1 MQEYSQRLADAIKK
15 ARLELGLTQ
24 EQVAEK
30 SGTDVRTIINME
42 QGRGNPKLETLFPQ
56 IQTLKMD
63 AREIFDVAPKLDAP
77 SIRHLRLLIDDCSE
91 EEAATLLSI
100 MESVLTA
107 LRSTQAT
114 KIE

>member
-42 QGRGNPKLETLFPQ
+42 QGRGNPKLETLFPL
-56 IQTLKMD
+56 IRALKMD
-63 AREIFDVAPKLDAP
+63 SREIFDVAPNLDAP
-77 SIRHLRLLIDDCSE
+77 SIRYLRLLIDDCNE
-91 EEAATLLSI
+91 EEAATLLPV
-100 MESVLTA
+100 MESVLSA
-107 LRSTQAT
+107 LHSPRAT
-114 KIE
+114 KIK

>member
-42 QGRGNPKLETLFPQ
+42 QGRGNPKLETLFPL

-91 EEAATLLSI
+91 EEAATLLSV
-100 MESVLTA
+100 MEFVLTA
-107 LRSTQAT
+107 LRSTQPT

>member
-1 MQEYSQRLADAIKK
+1 MQECSQQLAEAIKK

-42 QGRGNPKLETLFPQ
+42 QGRGNPKLETLFPL
-56 IQTLKMD
+56 IHALKMD
-63 AREIFDVAPKLDAP
+63 AREIFDVTAKLDAP
-77 SIRHLRLLIDDCSE
+77 SIRHLRLLIDECSE
-91 EEAATLLSI
+91 EEATTLLPVT
-100 MESVLTA
+100 EAVLTA
-107 LRSTQAT
+107 LRSNRAK

>member
-42 QGRGNPKLETLFPQ
+42 QGRGNPKLETLFPL

-63 AREIFDVAPKLDAP
+63 ARGDRRKFCVIDVP
-77 SIRHLRLLIDDCSE
+77 RQYENLRLSQE
-91 EEAATLLSI
+91 
-100 MESVLTA
+100 
-107 LRSTQAT
+107 
-114 KIE
+114 

>member
-1 MQEYSQRLADAIKK
+1 MREYSQLLADAIKK

-42 QGRGNPKLETLFPQ
+42 QGRGNPKLETLFPL
-56 IQTLKMD
+56 IHALKMD
-63 AREIFDVAPKLDAP
+63 AREIFDAAPKLDAP
-77 SIRHLRLLIDDCSE
+77 AIRHMHMLIDDCNE
-91 EEAATLLSI
+91 EEATTLLPVI
-100 MESVLTA
+100 ESVLTA
-107 LRSTQAT
+107 LRSTRST

>member
-1 MQEYSQRLADAIKK
+1 
-15 ARLELGLTQ
+15 
-24 EQVAEK
+24 
-30 SGTDVRTIINME
+30 ME
-42 QGRGNPKLETLFPQ
+42 QGRGNPKLETLFPL

-91 EEAATLLSI
+91 EEAATLLSV

>member
-30 SGTDVRTIINME
+30 SGTSVRTIINME
-42 QGRGNPKLETLFPQ
+42 QGRGNPKLETLFPL

-91 EEAATLLSI
+91 EEAATLLSV

-107 LRSTQAT
+107 LRSTQAI

>member
-1 MQEYSQRLADAIKK
+1 MPEYSQRLADAIKK

-42 QGRGNPKLETLFPQ
+42 QGRGNPKLETLFPL
-56 IQTLKMD
+56 IRALKMD
-63 AREIFDVAPKLDAP
+63 SREIFDAVPNLDAP
-77 SIRHLRLLIDDCSE
+77 SIRHLHLLVDDCSE
-91 EEAATLLSI
+91 DEAATLLSV

-107 LRSTQAT
+107 LRSPRAT
-114 KIE
+114 KI

>member
-42 QGRGNPKLETLFPQ
+42 QGRGEPQAGNP
-56 IQTLKMD
+56 
-63 AREIFDVAPKLDAP
+63 VP
-77 SIRHLRLLIDDCSE
+77 SDSD
-91 EEAATLLSI
+91 T
-100 MESVLTA
+100 
-107 LRSTQAT
+107 
-114 KIE
+114 

>member
-1 MQEYSQRLADAIKK
+1 MQECSQRLADAIKK

-42 QGRGNPKLETLFPQ
+42 QGRGNPKLETLFPL
-56 IQTLKMD
+56 IRALKMD
-63 AREIFDVAPKLDAP
+63 SREIFDAVSNLDAP
-77 SIRHLRLLIDDCSE
+77 SIRHLHLLVDDCSE
-91 EEAATLLSI
+91 DEAATLLSV

-107 LRSTQAT
+107 LRSPRAT
-114 KIE
+114 KI

>member
-1 MQEYSQRLADAIKK
+1 MQECSQQLADAIKK

-42 QGRGNPKLETLFPQ
+42 QGRGNPKLETLFPL
-56 IQTLKMD
+56 IHALKMD
-63 AREIFDVAPKLDAP
+63 AREIFDVTAKLDAP
-77 SIRHLRLLIDDCSE
+77 SIRHLRLLIDECSE
-91 EEAATLLSI
+91 EEAATLLPVT
-100 MESVLTA
+100 EAVLTA
-107 LRSTQAT
+107 LRSNRAK

>member
-42 QGRGNPKLETLFPQ
+42 QGRGNPKLETLFPL

-63 AREIFDVAPKLDAP
+63 AREIFERP
-77 SIRHLRLLIDDCSE
+77 
-91 EEAATLLSI
+91 
-100 MESVLTA
+100 
-107 LRSTQAT
+107 Q
-114 KIE
+114 KILCNRRNVTV